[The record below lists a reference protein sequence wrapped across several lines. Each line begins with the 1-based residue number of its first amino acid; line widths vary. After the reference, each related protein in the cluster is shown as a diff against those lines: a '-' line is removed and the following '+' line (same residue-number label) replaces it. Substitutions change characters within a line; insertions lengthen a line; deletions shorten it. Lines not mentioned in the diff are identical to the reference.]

1 MDAMCMELKDIHD
14 LLMIEKEIKHLV
26 LSTKSKL
33 KLPKLV
39 VMKEL
44 STLVARV
51 A

>member
-1 MDAMCMELKDIHD
+1 MCMVLKEIHD
-14 LLMIEKEIKHLV
+14 LLMTEKEIKQLV

-44 STLVARV
+44 STLVASV